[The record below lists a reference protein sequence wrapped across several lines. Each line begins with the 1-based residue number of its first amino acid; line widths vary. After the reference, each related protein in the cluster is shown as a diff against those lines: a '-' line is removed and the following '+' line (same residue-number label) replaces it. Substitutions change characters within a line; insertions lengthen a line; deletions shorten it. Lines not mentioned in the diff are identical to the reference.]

1 MALPDAWQGERSEG
15 PRVSCS
21 RFLRWARLPDAR
33 LGQWVVSSP
42 QPNPTREVAF
52 PDPGE
57 GLGSRD
63 TVNGTTLYL
72 RGLAL
77 ISFVVFVIAG
87 LLIAGF
93 AWHRLPTPAVPPDT
107 QENDG
112 STALAFVVFTVPP
125 TTWLLWALGRR
136 MAVLIAIGTGVVGFG
151 VGAALFT

>member
-1 MALPDAWQGERSEG
+1 
-15 PRVSCS
+15 
-21 RFLRWARLPDAR
+21 
-33 LGQWVVSSP
+33 
-42 QPNPTREVAF
+42 
-52 PDPGE
+52 
-57 GLGSRD
+57 
-63 TVNGTTLYL
+63 LYL
-72 RGLAL
+72 RGLVL
-77 ISFVVFVIAG
+77 ISFAVFVIAG